1 MDWAEIMRRMTLVCT
16 LGLAL
21 GCHAAQAETQIDK
34 QSNPDVFDSVL
45 LYTAQGADHNLP
57 NLPKAILRGRI
68 KWESSYFNAFALSKT
83 RGTLGGSL
91 AALQDSPVSDVR
103 HGYEL
108 VLAKHHGLQSQV
120 ELGGAFTLRSPD
132 LSLGPLAINVAT
144 GIGLSHAFGT
154 PAYEDGP
161 FDNSTR
167 RYKTQL
173 LILIEAEWRLRYWER
188 LSIVT
193 RVHHR
198 SGAYGL
204 IAPRNVGSNFLAA
217 GVRYNF

>member
-1 MDWAEIMRRMTLVCT
+1 MMTRMTLVCT

-21 GCHAAQAETQIDK
+21 WCNAAQAQADK
-34 QSNPDVFDSVL
+34 ESSTDVFDSVL
-45 LYTAQGADHNLP
+45 FYTAQGADHNLP
-57 NLPKAILRGRI
+57 NLPKVILRGQI
-68 KWESSYFNAFALSKT
+68 KWEPSYFNAVALGKT
-83 RGTLGGSL
+83 RGTLGGSF
-91 AALQDSPVSDVR
+91 AALQDSPVSDIR

-132 LSLGPLAINVAT
+132 LTLGPLAVNAAT
-144 GIGLSHAFGT
+144 GVGLSHAFGT
-154 PAYEDGP
+154 PTYEDGP
-161 FDNSTR
+161 LDNPTR

-173 LILIEAEWRLRYWER
+173 LIVIEAEWKLRYFEQV
-188 LSIVT
+188 SIVT

-204 IAPRNVGSNFLAA
+204 IAPRNVGSNFLAV
-217 GVRYNF
+217 GVRYSF

>member
-1 MDWAEIMRRMTLVCT
+1 V
-16 LGLAL
+16 AL
-21 GCHAAQAETQIDK
+21 G
-34 QSNPDVFDSVL
+34 
-45 LYTAQGADHNLP
+45 
-57 NLPKAILRGRI
+57 
-68 KWESSYFNAFALSKT
+68 KT
-83 RGTLGGSL
+83 RGTLGGSF

-103 HGYEL
+103 HGYEI

-132 LSLGPLAINVAT
+132 LTLGPLAVNAGAGV
-144 GIGLSHAFGT
+144 GLSRAFGT
-154 PAYEDGP
+154 PTYEDGP
-161 FDNSTR
+161 FDNPTR

-173 LILIEAEWRLRYWER
+173 LFLFEAEWKLRYWEQ

-204 IAPRNVGSNFLAA
+204 IAPRNVGSNFLAV
-217 GVRYNF
+217 GVRYSF